1 MIKRAIEHEQARQE
15 KLYEARETFTQQTRG
30 RDDSKGESYLM
41 RSKEDALDYR
51 YFPEPD
57 LPPLKISNET
67 FEQLNN
73 ATIIIPHNIIKQFS
87 KDYRFNKEYINALI
101 SNKETL
107 DYFLEL
113 EKLFAKEG
121 NEG

>member
-1 MIKRAIEHEQARQE
+1 
-15 KLYEARETFTQQTRG
+15 
-30 RDDSKGESYLM
+30 M

-73 ATIIIPHNIIKQFS
+73 STIIIPHNIIKKFS
-87 KDYRFNKEYINALI
+87 KEY
-101 SNKETL
+101 
-107 DYFLEL
+107 
-113 EKLFAKEG
+113 
-121 NEG
+121 